1 MIIIV
6 KLSFYS
12 RQNYYY
18 YLKIIIIF
26 LSGQWRPHFGFS
38 VKAGA
43 WFSVVHTHDEL
54 PIVAEK
60 QQQQHYCVCLV
71 SHSNVYTVQCKTHMF
86 ACMRTFACRIAPVMV
101 SQAMFLSCNL
111 APHCATTT
119 ATATMFAC
127 RRPGSS
133 LARKACSTHSLVC
146 IRRSSQSKPTRLLFP
161 SRHILSFASKQE
173 IANNSN
179 SNSNND
185 DDESC
190 KSKCKQFTH
199 RHTMSK
205 SGLE

>member
-26 LSGQWRPHFGFS
+26 LSVQWRPHFGFS
-38 VKAGA
+38 AKAGA
-43 WFSVVHTHDEL
+43 WFLVVHTHDEL

-60 QQQQHYCVCLV
+60 QQHYCVCLV
-71 SHSNVYTVQCKTHMF
+71 SHLNVYTVQCKTHMF

-205 SGLE
+205 SVLE